1 MPEHYSRRDALR
13 TLAVAFGAAA
23 TLLPGHR
30 AGAAELPHVLP
41 TDASAT
47 ALGYHEDAKTVDAKA
62 NPTYQ
67 SSQVCGNC
75 VQLKGN
81 EGDAWRPCNLFPGKL
96 VNANGWCK
104 LWTKK
109 APA

>member
-1 MPEHYSRRDALR
+1 MSDQFSRRDALR

-23 TLLPGHR
+23 TVLPGRR

-47 ALGYHEDAKTVDAKA
+47 ALGYQEDSKTVDAKS

-67 SSQVCGNC
+67 AGQVCANC
-75 VQLKGN
+75 AQLKGN
-81 EGDAWRPCNLFPGKL
+81 DGDAWRPCTLFPGKL
-96 VNANGWCK
+96 VSANGWCK
-104 LWTKK
+104 VWTKK
-109 APA
+109 PA